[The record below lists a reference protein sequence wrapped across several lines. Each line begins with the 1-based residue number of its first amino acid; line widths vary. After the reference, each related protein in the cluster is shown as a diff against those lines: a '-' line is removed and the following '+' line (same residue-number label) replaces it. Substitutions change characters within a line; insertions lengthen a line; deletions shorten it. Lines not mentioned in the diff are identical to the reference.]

1 MEGLRGT
8 RGSRGGGAEENG
20 RAEGSGMRLRDGWRD
35 VGRVCAEPRLG
46 GSRVDRGVLAVLGMV
61 PNAAR
66 AGRCDR

>member
-1 MEGLRGT
+1 
-8 RGSRGGGAEENG
+8 
-20 RAEGSGMRLRDGWRD
+20 MRLRDGWRG